1 MEDSKMRKFFIL
13 LFSSMMA
20 AASAQTSLDIVKEIN
35 KSIYKSEIEKSKAE
49 IDMSKERAE
58 SDKMEKEFYDKFSN
72 SLKSYKSE
80 MEKSKAEIDTQNKIT
95 ELNMKIS
102 DLEYG
107 IKRRDEQLKE
117 YELDAFRA
125 KLRYH
130 ILSKYVVLLYN
141 NITDIDKYFNEA
153 EMKILQ
159 EICVELDNI

>member
-1 MEDSKMRKFFIL
+1 MRKFFIL

-35 KSIYKSEIEKSKAE
+35 KSAYKSLTEPKQE

-102 DLEYG
+102 DLEYS
-107 IKRRDEQLKE
+107 IKGKDEQLKKTE
-117 YELDAFRA
+117 YELRQLELKYNVILKCAVVGD
-125 KLRYH
+125 H
-130 ILSKYVVLLYN
+130 ITGTNFFKYVSCF
-141 NITDIDKYFNEA
+141 T
-153 EMKILQ
+153 
-159 EICVELDNI
+159 

>member
-1 MEDSKMRKFFIL
+1 MRKFIIL
-13 LFSSMMA
+13 LFSSMMS

-35 KSIYKSEIEKSKAE
+35 KSTYKSLTEPKQE

-80 MEKSKAEIDTQNKIT
+80 MEKSKAEIDAQNKIT

-117 YELDAFRA
+117 TEYEQIKYNVLIKIIAYYD
-125 KLRYH
+125 YG
-130 ILSKYVVLLYN
+130 ILCDSA
-141 NITDIDKYFNEA
+141 FNETEKSA
-153 EMKILQ
+153 IPEVLNDIFEKEL
-159 EICVELDNI
+159 EIAYYR

>member
-1 MEDSKMRKFFIL
+1 MEDSKMRKFIIL
-13 LFSSMMA
+13 LFSSMMS

-35 KSIYKSEIEKSKAE
+35 KSTYKSLTEPKQE

-80 MEKSKAEIDTQNKIT
+80 MEKSKAEIDAQNKIT

>member
-35 KSIYKSEIEKSKAE
+35 KSTYKSLTEPKQE

>member
-1 MEDSKMRKFFIL
+1 MEDSKMRKFIIL
-13 LFSSMMA
+13 LFSSMMS

-35 KSIYKSEIEKSKAE
+35 KSAYKSLTEPKQE

-80 MEKSKAEIDTQNKIT
+80 MEKSKAEIDAQNKIT